1 MNLRG
6 IANRATSGINPNTP
20 VVIRKATGYTTDASG
35 ERIATYTT
43 IDTTAQIQ
51 SLTADELQQVNMLN
65 MQGVKRA
72 AYLNGDWRGVV
83 RTDGAGGDLMTFGGD
98 TWKIILAIE
107 TWPDW
112 SKVALCLQASA

>member
-6 IANRATSGINPNTP
+6 IANRATSGVNPNIS
-20 VVIRKATGYTTDASG
+20 VVIHKATGYTTSADGS
-35 ERIATYTT
+35 RTATYSTLTT
-43 IDTTAQIQ
+43 QAQIQ

-83 RTDGAGGDLMTFGGD
+83 RIDAAGGDLMEFNGE
-98 TWKIILAIE
+98 TWKIILALE

-112 SKVALCLQASA
+112 SKVALCLQL